1 MIAHIMLDEKFTPGF
16 VRFVSQNYKKDEH
29 IFLIT
34 CGSKKRKYTAN
45 LADDR
50 VVYIYKSVKDMTKML
65 HELKKSSI
73 IIVHGMFNIYVVTLL
88 LISGLIKK
96 TYWYI
101 WGGDLYDYDKES
113 SIYHSIKKEVCKN
126 LKGVIS
132 PFEGDYLLA
141 RTVYGVK
148 GEWIYCLL
156 PSTIVKESK
165 YILTETRNN
174 TINIMIGNSADNEN
188 KHFELID
195 KVIKYGR
202 GDYHVYIPLSYGDKE
217 YATSVSDY
225 ARRMMGDTVTILD
238 QFMPYEEYLS
248 LLSTIDIAVYGHRRQ
263 QAFGNI
269 VQLLS
274 LGAKVYIDSN
284 VSTWDMLVKM
294 GMSVFDTKKIDFDL
308 CTRLSEYDKANNET
322 LILENFSEE
331 KLIEQWEFVFSRK

>member
-1 MIAHIMLDEKFTPGF
+1 MIAHIMLDEKFTPSF
-16 VRFVSQNYKKDEH
+16 VRFVNENYKRGEH
-29 IFLIT
+29 VFLIT
-34 CGSKKRKYTAN
+34 CGSKKRKYTAD
-45 LADDR
+45 LADNR
-50 VVYIYKSVKDMTKML
+50 VVYIYKNVKDMMKML

-73 IIVHGMFNIYVVTLL
+73 IIIHGMFNIYVVALL
-88 LISGLIKK
+88 LMCGLIKK
-96 TYWYI
+96 AYWYI

-113 SIYHSIKKEVCKN
+113 GIFRLIKKSACKN
-126 LKGVIS
+126 LRGVIT

-148 GEWIYCLL
+148 GEWISCLL

-165 YILTETRNN
+165 YLLTETRNN
-174 TINIMIGNSADNEN
+174 TINIMIGNSADDEN

-217 YATSVSDY
+217 YAKSVSTY
-225 ARRMMGDTVTILD
+225 ARNMMGDSVTILD

-248 LLSTIDIAVYGHRRQ
+248 LLRTIDIAVYGHRRQ

-284 VSTWDMLVKM
+284 VSTWDLLIKL
-294 GMSVFDTKKIDFDL
+294 GISVFDTKKMDFDL
-308 CTRLSEYDKANNET
+308 CTKLSEYDKANNKT
-322 LILENFSEE
+322 IILENCSEE
-331 KLIEQWEFVFSRK
+331 KLIEQWEFVFSRE